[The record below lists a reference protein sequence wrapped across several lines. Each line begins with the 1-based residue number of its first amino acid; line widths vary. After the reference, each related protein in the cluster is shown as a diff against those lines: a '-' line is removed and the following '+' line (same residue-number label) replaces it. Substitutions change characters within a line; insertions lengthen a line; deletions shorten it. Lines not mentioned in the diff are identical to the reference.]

1 LKDAQKDKE
10 RANKEGVA
18 CLYCQYERQKD
29 QTPHSLLAAALRQLA
44 DQCTLLPPSV
54 KKLYDLHDTDK
65 THHSFDEISS
75 VLTEVIQSF
84 PQVFL
89 VVDALDECSEKSCRE
104 LLSNLRDLQTKTA
117 GMKLLATSRH
127 AVNFPRNFGECDTLE
142 IKANKSDVE
151 AVLESQMGLLSACV
165 TTDNAAL
172 RNKVNEEIAAAVDG
186 M

>member
-29 QTPHSLLAAALRQLA
+29 QTPHSLLAAALR
-44 DQCTLLPPSV
+44 
-54 KKLYDLHDTDK
+54 KLYDLHDTDK